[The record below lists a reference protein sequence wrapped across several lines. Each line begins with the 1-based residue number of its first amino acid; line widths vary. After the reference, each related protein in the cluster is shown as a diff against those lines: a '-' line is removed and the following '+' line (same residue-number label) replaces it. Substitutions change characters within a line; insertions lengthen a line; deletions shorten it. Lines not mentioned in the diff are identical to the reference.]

1 MADRQRPRPVRL
13 LPAALFQSG
22 RRVLLAGRERAAS
35 PAEARTQGREPAG
48 ARHDAHGAHAFAIAH
63 LLGLPGADRIVDHGL
78 AFLWER
84 TRDAKNGGYFWG
96 VDDEKPTDPTKQAY
110 GHAFVLLAASSA
122 MCVGHP
128 DAPRLLADVTQVIEE
143 RFWDKAAG
151 ATTEEYNPDWS
162 PMGTYRGQN
171 SNMHLTE
178 ALMAAFEATG
188 ERGYLDKAESIA
200 SLIINR
206 HARNEGWR
214 VAEHF
219 TENWEVDRDYK
230 GDPMFRP
237 SGTTPGHALE
247 WSRLL
252 VQLWELGGR
261 SQAWMI
267 EAATELFR
275 QTVSIGWDRKLG
287 GFYYTLDWSDRP
299 DQTDRYWWPCA
310 EGVGAAA
317 ALGSVKADPS
327 YEDWYRRIWSFLA
340 THVIDEDARLAA
352 RARQRASSRLTR
364 FRRAP
369 RHLSRRPGLPHP
381 SLPGGRQ
388 PDPAAEAQRA
398 QTLEALEFVIARS
411 AATKQSRTR
420 ALWSLDCCA
429 SLAMTNEPFRRRVT
443 CRRAPFRRASAADDR
458 SRPPST

>member
-1 MADRQRPRPVRL
+1 MMTEPTIKE
-13 LPAALFQSG
+13 LPAAGSPRFATLTAHRLWLVDNARALFAFFQRPSFN
-22 RRVLLAGRERAAS
+22 
-35 PAEARTQGREPAG
+35 PAG
-48 ARHDAHGAHAFAIAH
+48 GFFSLDENARPLAPKPGHKGANRHVHGTARMVHCFAIAH
-63 LLGLPGADRIVDHGL
+63 LLGTPGADRIVDHGL

-84 TRDAKNGGYFWG
+84 MRDAKNGGYFWG
-96 VDDEKPTDPTKQAY
+96 VDDEKPTDATKQAY

-128 DAPRLLADVTQVIEE
+128 DAPRLLADVTKVIEE

-151 ATTEEYNPDWS
+151 ATTEEYNRDWS

-188 ERGYLDKAESIA
+188 DRAYLDKAESIA
-200 SLIINR
+200 SLIIDR
-206 HARNEGWR
+206 HARNENWR

-219 TENWEVDRDYK
+219 TELWEVDRAYR

-261 SQAWMI
+261 SKGWMI

-275 QTVSIGWDRKLG
+275 KTVSIGWDRKLG
-287 GFYYTLDWSDRP
+287 GFTYTLDWSDRP

-310 EGVGAAA
+310 EGIGAAA
-317 ALGSVKADPS
+317 ALGSVNSSDPI
-327 YEDWYRRIWSFLA
+327 YEEWYRRIWSFLVA
-340 THVIDEDARLAA
+340 HVIDKAHGWQPELDSALNPV
-352 RARQRASSRLTR
+352 SRVFEGRPDIYHAVQACLIPLFPVDGSLTR
-364 FRRAP
+364 QIKRN
-369 RHLSRRPGLPHP
+369 GLK
-381 SLPGGRQ
+381 L
-388 PDPAAEAQRA
+388 
-398 QTLEALEFVIARS
+398 
-411 AATKQSRTR
+411 
-420 ALWSLDCCA
+420 
-429 SLAMTNEPFRRRVT
+429 
-443 CRRAPFRRASAADDR
+443 
-458 SRPPST
+458 

>member
-1 MADRQRPRPVRL
+1 M
-13 LPAALFQSG
+13 
-22 RRVLLAGRERAAS
+22 
-35 PAEARTQGREPAG
+35 
-48 ARHDAHGAHAFAIAH
+48 
-63 LLGLPGADRIVDHGL
+63 

-84 TRDAKNGGYFWG
+84 MRDGENGGYFWG

-128 DAPRLLADVTQVIEE
+128 DAPRLIEDVTQVIED

-151 ATTEEYNPDWS
+151 ASTEEYNPDWS

-200 SLIINR
+200 SLIIDR

-219 TENWEVDRDYK
+219 TENWDVDRAYK

-261 SQAWMI
+261 SKGM
-267 EAATELFR
+267 
-275 QTVSIGWDRKLG
+275 
-287 GFYYTLDWSDRP
+287 
-299 DQTDRYWWPCA
+299 
-310 EGVGAAA
+310 
-317 ALGSVKADPS
+317 
-327 YEDWYRRIWSFLA
+327 
-340 THVIDEDARLAA
+340 
-352 RARQRASSRLTR
+352 
-364 FRRAP
+364 
-369 RHLSRRPGLPHP
+369 
-381 SLPGGRQ
+381 
-388 PDPAAEAQRA
+388 
-398 QTLEALEFVIARS
+398 
-411 AATKQSRTR
+411 
-420 ALWSLDCCA
+420 
-429 SLAMTNEPFRRRVT
+429 
-443 CRRAPFRRASAADDR
+443 DDR
-458 SRPPST
+458 SRGRALP